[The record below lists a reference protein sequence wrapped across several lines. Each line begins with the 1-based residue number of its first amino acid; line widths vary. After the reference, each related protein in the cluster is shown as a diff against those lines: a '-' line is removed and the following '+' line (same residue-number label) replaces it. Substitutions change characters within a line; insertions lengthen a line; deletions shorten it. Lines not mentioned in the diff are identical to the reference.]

1 MKKFIVSISFTV
13 FFLFISVDANGKCQ
27 ANSETQTKTPLQV
40 LNVFYTV
47 LVDDNHDT
55 LPNIFININFAAK
68 MITGREYNDI
78 KAKKIVRQYL
88 RQNKALFLF
97 SLQNIKPQE
106 TINKVNVGFLFSNF
120 IQAEVFYNGRFSITL
135 SAPLDRRAD
144 SSVRKIIAFPFECQK
159 SYYGRRYLIDITA
172 ITINGFSILPFVKK
186 ERYRACDLYKDLG
199 FK

>member
-97 SLQNIKPQE
+97 SLQNINTNWRCYMYHVEQFNDVEKT
-106 TINKVNVGFLFSNF
+106 TIASNKNNSDCTKYSRNLN
-120 IQAEVFYNGRFSITL
+120 I
-135 SAPLDRRAD
+135 
-144 SSVRKIIAFPFECQK
+144 
-159 SYYGRRYLIDITA
+159 
-172 ITINGFSILPFVKK
+172 
-186 ERYRACDLYKDLG
+186 KD
-199 FK
+199 